1 MELPSHTVLS
11 RPGHL
16 LVQWGNLQIGENFRR
31 KIFWL
36 NNCLLE
42 YATHPKW
49 LVKFTLNYHA
59 QQFFYICLLSGRS
72 QYSNMNSDNY
82 FYFVS
87 FICYCY
93 QWPLLLFLHRHEP
106 SMYTRTQYF
115 PNQFPGMIKPS
126 SGRVS
131 PPSAHHGMFDC
142 SSQEIWRSETFIQ
155 VNYAYIGLPDVHL
168 LFQTRSAWCIFSV
181 VVVTIS

>member
-16 LVQWGNLQIGENFRR
+16 LIQWGNLQIGENFRR

-87 FICYCY
+87 FFCYCY
-93 QWPLLLFLHRHEP
+93 QWPLLLFCTGMNQVCTQGP
-106 SMYTRTQYF
+106 SIFQT
-115 PNQFPGMIKPS
+115 
-126 SGRVS
+126 
-131 PPSAHHGMFDC
+131 
-142 SSQEIWRSETFIQ
+142 SSQAWLNLLAELVHPVLTMECLIAAHRRYGDLKHLYRWIMPILVCQMSIF
-155 VNYAYIGLPDVHL
+155 YFKLDLPDAF
-168 LFQTRSAWCIFSV
+168 FQ
-181 VVVTIS
+181 